1 MRVID
6 KRQKNIEK
14 LRNLNLKA
22 YYNKDNIDTQNLMN
36 LGLNMY
42 VKNYNFKHELYNI
55 FNESQFDSKKILH
68 PQQVEILNLLFE
80 GNNVLLSAP
89 TSFGKTFI
97 ALEFISRNKFKN
109 IIFVVPTL
117 ALMNELSK
125 KISDKFS
132 SEYNIISNSFE
143 NILDKNI
150 FIIVPERIDLN
161 LLNNLNDID
170 IDFLVFDEIY
180 KLKRIQKSNGND
192 KRIISLNK
200 GYFDMVNKAKQILL
214 LGPFI
219 KDLIFSRTKLTN
231 EITKYFSDFAPVYI
245 ETYYIND
252 SKNKFVISELK
263 RKNSKLIYFK
273 SPGSILKFCN
283 SQKINLTKS
292 ISNSLTNWCDKYI
305 SEQWLPSLMLKKG
318 IGIHYG
324 SIPTFMRKYIEYLYN
339 NEMIINMFCTST
351 LLEGINTPTN
361 ELIIYDSEKLSS
373 FQVNNLIGRV
383 GRLDMFQK
391 GKIFY
396 FDKSLEEKILGE
408 EKYETIEIVAEDDKI
423 QYLEELLYLEKE
435 ADKITKEQKKI
446 LEQLSSYLRKYNL
459 ELNDLKNTDN
469 FVVDEFLEFLRKVPE
484 LLKLL
489 SVLNF
494 DINSDDSKLKIKATN
509 DRQNIIKLFMS
520 IIKNNSYQVQQINEG
535 KKLINLSVCV
545 NKLLAKTPNN
555 IYLKIKKEID
565 GNYERIGIKKINL
578 FIDLLF
584 DLSFK
589 YIKYDLSKIV
599 KYCNFIFTDEY
610 VNTLSEKDKNLIK
623 LLKEEILIRFEMFNS
638 DNNKVI
644 KILLDL
650 GIPYSDANLIYKKY
664 KINENDEYISTGKIY
679 NYLKENKEEI
689 KRMSNI
695 DEVTVDLL
703 DMII

>member
-650 GIPYSDANLIYKKY
+650 GIPYYDANLIYKKY

>member
-408 EKYETIEIVAEDDKI
+408 EKYETIEIVAEYDKI